1 MHDDGIDAGL
11 LQEGDIGRESLAE
24 LGVTHCVAA
33 VFHHDGLVFVALHVR
48 QRLRQK
54 FRLKFAVGSGHRY
67 PRRSK
72 MDAFFMYV
80 RSARNKRNGAASR
93 RRVTDRVGN
102 RPAQFVEPPVLLD
115 RTSTRLNS
123 SHYCASRM
131 PSTA

>member
-72 MDAFFMYV
+72 MDAFLMYV
-80 RSARNKRNGAASR
+80 RSARNKRNEIGRASCR
-93 RRVTDRVGN
+93 EEYVS
-102 RPAQFVEPPVLLD
+102 
-115 RTSTRLNS
+115 TSS
-123 SHYCASRM
+123 SRWLTYH
-131 PSTA
+131 